1 MNEYVEDFIPP
12 PPLTDEEESALWA
25 SYTTTGDE
33 DARARLIENYLP
45 LVFDMAERMS
55 KKFPTYLDVQDLI
68 SYGNF
73 GLLDA
78 IRKFNPAEGVKFST
92 YCNRRINGA
101 IFDELR
107 KLDWPSRQL
116 RQKVN
121 QVKRARE
128 QLELKLGRPAHDEE
142 MAEYLGL
149 DEKEYYELQRDVQ
162 IKNMVPLD
170 RNWND
175 SDHGDGN
182 QVGAIQMLPDPSAPD
197 PLTELTRQEI
207 KEVAMK
213 GLSDDEKK
221 VLILYYYENLNL
233 KEIGEVL
240 DLSESRVCQ
249 IHQKTLAFLKQKFI
263 QREISPYSL

>member
-1 MNEYVEDFIPP
+1 MNDYVDDFVPP
-12 PPLTDEEESALWA
+12 PPLTDEEEAALWA
-25 SYTTTGDE
+25 QYTETEDS
-33 DARARLIENYLP
+33 DARERLIENYLP
-45 LVFDMAERMS
+45 LVFDAAHRMS

-68 SYGNF
+68 SYGNL

-107 KLDWPSRQL
+107 RLDWPSRQL

-128 QLELKLGRPAHDEE
+128 ELEVKLGRAAHDDEL
-142 MAEYLGL
+142 AEHLGL
-149 DEKEYYELQRDVQ
+149 DEPAYADLMRDVQ
-162 IKNMVPLD
+162 IKSMVSLD
-170 RNWND
+170 RKWDEND
-175 SDHGDGN
+175 DNDIGP
-182 QVGAIQMLPDPSAPD
+182 IEMLPDTRALD

-240 DLSESRVCQ
+240 GLSESRVCQ
-249 IHQKTLAFLKQKFI
+249 IHLKTLNFLKQKFI
-263 QREISPYSL
+263 QREITPYSL

>member
-1 MNEYVEDFIPP
+1 MNEYVEDYVAP
-12 PPLTDEEESALWA
+12 PPLSEAEEAELWRR
-25 SYTTTGDE
+25 YTTTGDE
-33 DARARLIENYLP
+33 EARARLIENYIP

-101 IFDELR
+101 IVDELR
-107 KLDWPSRQL
+107 RLDWPSRQL

-121 QVKRARE
+121 LVKRTRE
-128 QLELKLGRPAHDEE
+128 ELEVKFGRAAHDEE
-142 MAEYLGL
+142 MAEHLGL
-149 DEKEYYELQRDVQ
+149 NATQYADLMRDVQ
-162 IKNMVPLD
+162 IKSMVSLD
-170 RNWND
+170 RKWDEND
-175 SDHGDGN
+175 DND
-182 QVGAIQMLPDPSAPD
+182 VGPIEMMPDTRAPD
-197 PLTELTRQEI
+197 PLTELTRAEI

-213 GLSDDEKK
+213 GLSEDEKQ

-233 KEIGEVL
+233 KEIGLVL
-240 DLSESRVCQ
+240 NLSESRVCQ
-249 IHQKTLAFLKQKFI
+249 IHQKTLNFLRQKFT
-263 QREISPYSL
+263 QRQISPYSL